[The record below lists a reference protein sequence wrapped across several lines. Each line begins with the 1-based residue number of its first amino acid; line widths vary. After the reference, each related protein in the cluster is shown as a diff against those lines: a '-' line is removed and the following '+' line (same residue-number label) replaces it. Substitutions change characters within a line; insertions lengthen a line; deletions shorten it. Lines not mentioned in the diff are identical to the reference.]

1 MGGQGFIPED
11 GEGGIV
17 EGMKESKELEQKADA
32 PFANAFGGGGA
43 REATPANGPAPR
55 RGMQGTKERGA
66 APTQVLARPGTTPAG
81 GRTDVHRTT
90 EQSANT
96 TGTGEGVDTGE

>member
-11 GEGGIV
+11 GQGGIV
-17 EGMKESKELEQKADA
+17 EGTKESKKLEQQPDA

-43 REATPANGPAPR
+43 KQANGPAPR
-55 RGMQGTKERGA
+55 AGMQGTQERGN
-66 APTQVLARPGTTPAG
+66 APSPILPRPGTTPAG

-96 TGTGEGVDTGE
+96 TGTGNDIDTGD

>member
-17 EGMKESKELEQKADA
+17 EGMKESKKLEQEGDA
-32 PFANAFGGGGA
+32 PFAKAFGGGA
-43 REATPANGPAPR
+43 KEANGPAPR
-55 RGMQGTKERGA
+55 AGMQGTKERGA
-66 APTQVLARPGTTPAG
+66 APTQVLPRPGTTPAG

-96 TGTGEGVDTGE
+96 TGTGEGIDTGE